1 MSHSP
6 RPQETA
12 PSAGTKAPKSRGADG
27 RTMDRAW
34 ESQAK
39 TAQVRLGAAS
49 GLTVSAQIPVDG
61 AKDAADAPAKSE

>member
-1 MSHSP
+1 
-6 RPQETA
+6 
-12 PSAGTKAPKSRGADG
+12 
-27 RTMDRAW
+27 MDRAW

-61 AKDAADAPAKSE
+61 AVDGAKDAADAPAKSE

>member
-1 MSHSP
+1 
-6 RPQETA
+6 
-12 PSAGTKAPKSRGADG
+12 
-27 RTMDRAW
+27 MDRAW

-39 TAQVRLGAAS
+39 MAQVHLGAVS